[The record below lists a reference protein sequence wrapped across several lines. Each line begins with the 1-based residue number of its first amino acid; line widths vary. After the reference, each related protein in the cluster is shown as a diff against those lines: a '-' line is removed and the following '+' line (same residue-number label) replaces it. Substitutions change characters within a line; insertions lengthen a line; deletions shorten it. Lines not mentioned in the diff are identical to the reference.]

1 MFIWCYEQKKFYQFL
16 KKTKIGLFYIYVQ
29 YFLHKGFFL

>member
-16 KKTKIGLFYIYVQ
+16 KKKIGLFYIFEQ
-29 YFLHKGFFL
+29 KLFLT